1 MILAR
6 DDVFI
11 KERTD
16 LRYWDESTWA
26 EVSIKS
32 SSGKKHSSEIIAC
45 LYRPPTAD
53 TIQFGDAIETALN
66 KLSTSHPV
74 ILTGDFNA
82 TSPPLESAG
91 YLQPGRNDLG
101 APFLITRP
109 QTTCVRANTFTA

>member
-16 LRYWDESTWA
+16 LRYWDESTRA

-32 SSGKKHSSEIIAC
+32 SSGRKHSSVIIAC

-74 ILTGDFNA
+74 ILTCVDAETSLSLSLQLYLCNSISLSLYLS
-82 TSPPLESAG
+82 SPPLHFI
-91 YLQPGRNDLG
+91 LTL
-101 APFLITRP
+101 
-109 QTTCVRANTFTA
+109 TFGQ